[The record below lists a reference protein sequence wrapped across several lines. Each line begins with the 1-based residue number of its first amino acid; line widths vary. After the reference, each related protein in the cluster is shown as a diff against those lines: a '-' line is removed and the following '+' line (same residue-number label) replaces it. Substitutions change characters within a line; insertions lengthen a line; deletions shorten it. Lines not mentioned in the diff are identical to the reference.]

1 MLIQPDTYIRLIK
14 NCPLDKTYDHTL
26 YFDSEA
32 QQVAY
37 FKNTLQ
43 GIPFTKQSYQRYD
56 KGVLHI
62 QEKAENL
69 YACNYLMFQNTA
81 FGNKWFYAF
90 VTSIEYVNNVS
101 TRVTYEIDVMQT
113 WFFDYTIAD
122 SFVEREHSITDNIG
136 DNLVPES
143 LEVGEFFVEK
153 LDVPNCPFTA
163 GEYHVI
169 VVQGTNKLKV
179 NDEYQAVVSNVF
191 SGLDFT
197 RYSTPSEA
205 YEALKTINNEGK
217 SDSVVAVF
225 MIPRVFW
232 GGASVVDFSDA
243 NVVLNVS
250 DGLSD
255 PYSDNFDG
263 YEPKNNK
270 LYTAPY
276 FGLIGTS
283 SSGDE
288 HRYAYEYF
296 DDPSKPVFGV
306 SFSVGASPEAV
317 ITPYKYKGTY
327 SANYNEEMICKDFPQ
342 CAYAT
347 DTFKA
352 YIAQNS
358 GRLLAGLASQVLNT
372 GNAQG
377 RYINAWNN
385 PGMSMGQVDQIGR
398 EGASDLASYIFNVV
412 GTIRDVSILPP
423 KVRGSGA
430 SYINYTRNTVG
441 FMFYKYKIRREFAE
455 IIDGYFNMF
464 GYATNRV
471 KQPNRN
477 SRPHWNYVKTRGC
490 VLHSGKLDS
499 NGVLKGGLPAD
510 DMAKIHA
517 IYDNGITFWKNGS
530 EVGDYSL
537 NNQPE

>member
-14 NCPLDKTYDHTL
+14 NCPLDKTYDHTI
-26 YFDSEA
+26 YFESEA
-32 QQVAY
+32 DQIAY
-37 FKNTLQ
+37 FKNTLE

-56 KGVLHI
+56 RGVLHI

-69 YACNYLMFQNTA
+69 YECNYLMFQNTA

-101 TRVTYEIDVMQT
+101 SRVTYEIDVMQT
-113 WFFDYTIAD
+113 WFFAYTIGD
-122 SFVEREHSITDNIG
+122 SFVEREHSLTDNIG
-136 DNLVPES
+136 ENLVPES
-143 LEVGEFFVEK
+143 LETGDFFVDK
-153 LDVPNCPFTA
+153 LTVPNCPFTA
-163 GEYHVI
+163 GEYNVI

-197 RYSTPSEA
+197 RYATPSEA
-205 YEALKTINNEGK
+205 YDALKAINDEGK

-225 MIPRVFW
+225 MIPKVFW
-232 GGASVVDFSDA
+232 GGSSVTDFSA
-243 NVVLNVS
+243 TNAVLNVS
-250 DGLSD
+250 DGLSS
-255 PYSDNFDG
+255 PYNDSFDG
-263 YEPKNNK
+263 YTPDNK
-270 LYTAPY
+270 KLFTAPY
-276 FGLIGTS
+276 FGLIGIS

-288 HRYAYEYF
+288 HRFAYEYF
-296 DDPSKPVFGV
+296 ENPNAPMFGM
-306 SFSVGASPEAV
+306 SFSIGASPEAV
-317 ITPYKYKGTY
+317 LTPYHYKGVNG
-327 SANYNEEMICKDFPQ
+327 ANYNEEMVCKDFPQ

-358 GRLLAGLASQVLNT
+358 GRLLAGLGSQLINT
-372 GNAQG
+372 GNAQL
-377 RYINAWNN
+377 RYLNAWNN
-385 PGMSMGQVDQIGR
+385 PRLSGGQTALIGS
-398 EGASDLASYIFNVV
+398 EGAGDLASYIFNTV
-412 GTIRDVSILPP
+412 GTLKDVSVLPP

-430 SYINYTRNTVG
+430 SYVNYTRNVVG

-477 SRPHWNYVKTRGC
+477 SRPHWNYVKTKGC
-490 VLHSGKLDS
+490 VVHG
-499 NGVLKGGLPAD
+499 GVPAD
-510 DMAKIHA
+510 DMAHICA
-517 IYDNGITFWKNGS
+517 IYDRGITFWKHGS
-530 EVGDYSL
+530 EVGNYSL
-537 NNQPE
+537 DNKPT

>member
-14 NCPLDKTYDHTL
+14 NCPLDKTYDHTI
-26 YFDSEA
+26 YFETPKKQED
-32 QQVAY
+32 Y
-37 FKNTLQ
+37 FKIELQ

-69 YACNYLMFQNTA
+69 YDCNYLMFQNTA

-101 TRVTYEIDVMQT
+101 SRITYEIDVMQT

-122 SFVEREHSITDNIG
+122 SFVEREHSLTDNIG

-143 LEVGEFFVEK
+143 LETGEFFIEK
-153 LDVPNCPFTA
+153 IDVPNCPFTA
-163 GEYHVI
+163 GKYHVI
-169 VVQGTNKLKV
+169 VVQGTNKMQV
-179 NDEYQAVVSNVF
+179 DGEYKAVVSNVF

-197 RYSTPSEA
+197 RYATPSEA
-205 YEALKTINNEGK
+205 YDALKKINVDGK
-217 SDSVVAVF
+217 SDGVVAVF
-225 MIPRVFW
+225 MIPSIFW
-232 GGASVVDFSDA
+232 GGNSVIDFSA
-243 NVVLNVS
+243 KNIVLDVS
-250 DGLSD
+250 SGLD
-255 PYSDNFDG
+255 NPYSDTFGG
-263 YEPKNNK
+263 YAPKNNK
-270 LYTAPY
+270 LFTAPY

-296 DDPSKPVFGV
+296 KNPNLPMFGM

-317 ITPYKYKGTY
+317 ITPYDYKGVTD
-327 SANYNEEMICKDFPQ
+327 ANYNEEMMCKDFPQ

-352 YIAQNS
+352 YIAQNT
-358 GRLLAGLASQVLNT
+358 GRLLAGLGSQALNT
-372 GNAQG
+372 ANAQG
-377 RYINAWNN
+377 RYLNAWNN
-385 PGMSMGQVDQIGR
+385 PRISMGQTQQVGM
-398 EGASDLASYIFNVV
+398 EGASDLASYIFNTV
-412 GTIRDVSILPP
+412 GTLRDISILPP

-441 FMFYKYKIRREFAE
+441 FMFYKYKVRREFAE

-471 KQPNRN
+471 KEPNRN

-490 VLHSGKLDS
+490 VLHSGIEVD
-499 NGVLKGGLPAD
+499 GVIRGGLPAD
-510 DMAKIHA
+510 DLAKLHS
-517 IYDNGITFWKNGS
+517 IYDNGITFWKHGA

-537 NNQPE
+537 DNSIT

>member
-14 NCPLDKTYDHTL
+14 NCPLDKTYDHTI
-26 YFDSEA
+26 YFEDEA
-32 QQVAY
+32 SQVQY
-37 FKNTLQ
+37 FKNTLT
-43 GIPFTKQSYQRYD
+43 GIPFNKQSYQRYD

-69 YACNYLMFQNTA
+69 YECNYLMFQNSA

-101 TRVTYEIDVMQT
+101 SRVYYELDVMQT
-113 WFFDYTIAD
+113 WFFNYTIAD

-136 DNLVPES
+136 DNLVPEN
-143 LEVGEFFVEK
+143 LETGDYFVEK
-153 LDVPNCPFTA
+153 LNVANCPFTPGA
-163 GEYHVI
+163 YHVI
-169 VVQGTNKLKV
+169 VVQGTNKIKV

-191 SGLDFT
+191 SGLDYT
-197 RYSTPSEA
+197 RYATPSEA
-205 YEALKTINNEGK
+205 YDALKTINEEGK

-225 MIPRVFW
+225 MIPSVFW
-232 GGASVVDFSDA
+232 GGASTVNFSD
-243 NVVLNVS
+243 VGIVLNVS
-250 DGLSD
+250 SGLEN
-255 PYSDNFDG
+255 PYDDSFDG
-263 YEPKNNK
+263 YNPDNK
-270 LYTAPY
+270 KLFTAPY

-296 DDPSKPVFGV
+296 DDPNNPLFGV
-306 SFSVGASPEAV
+306 SFSIGSSPEAV

-327 SANYNEEMICKDFPQ
+327 SENYNEEMMCKDFPQ

-358 GRLLAGLASQVLNT
+358 GRLLAGFGSQVIST
-372 GNAQG
+372 ANAQA
-377 RYINAWNN
+377 RYVNAYHN
-385 PGMSMGQVDQIGR
+385 PNISAEQADLMGM
-398 EGASDLASYIFNVV
+398 EGAGNLASYIFNTV
-412 GTIRDVSILPP
+412 GTLRDISILPP

-430 SYINYTRNTVG
+430 SSINYTRNTVG

-464 GYATNRV
+464 GYATNKV
-471 KQPNRN
+471 KQPNIN
-477 SRPHWNYVKTRGC
+477 SRPHWNYVKTKGC
-490 VLHSGKLDS
+490 VLHG
-499 NGVLKGGLPAD
+499 GVPAD
-510 DMAKIHA
+510 DLAKIHR
-517 IYDNGITFWKNGS
+517 IYDNGITFWKKGS

-537 NNQPE
+537 DNKPV